1 MASSAA
7 QAARARRIDAL
18 VDRLIEQ
25 NVAVARRPTGE
36 DGDDEDDD
44 PAVGNFKLCKRY
56 CDYHLRVHA
65 YKALSEDEVRE
76 EIDEL
81 RRRMEAMAQDAK
93 AATLGRK
100 MEALRE
106 RWRGGEDED
115 VGTRVALM
123 LLRLSRRPMTTTL
136 DEMSDGGAVSVGA
149 FDALSSEDA
158 YAFEDASDAA
168 GAFGEAYDDEHDAS
182 GASTLSEWS
191 DDDSDDQ
198 LDGCLLYTS
207 DAADE

>member
-136 DEMSDGGAVSVGA
+136 VPSSQTSARFSSSAISDQPSSRDSTMIRFGVVAV
-149 FDALSSEDA
+149 
-158 YAFEDASDAA
+158 
-168 GAFGEAYDDEHDAS
+168 
-182 GASTLSEWS
+182 
-191 DDDSDDQ
+191 
-198 LDGCLLYTS
+198 
-207 DAADE
+207 